1 MTNTTAVRDLR
12 KTMSLEE
19 CMRDKWRCSKCGRVN
34 SMQYDNCCPRCMEK
48 ALREDQEK
56 LDQLTRD
63 LNLSATTERDRK

>member
-19 CMRDKWRCSKCGRVN
+19 YMRDKWRCSKCGRVN
-34 SMQYDNCCPRCMEK
+34 STQYDNCCPRCMEK